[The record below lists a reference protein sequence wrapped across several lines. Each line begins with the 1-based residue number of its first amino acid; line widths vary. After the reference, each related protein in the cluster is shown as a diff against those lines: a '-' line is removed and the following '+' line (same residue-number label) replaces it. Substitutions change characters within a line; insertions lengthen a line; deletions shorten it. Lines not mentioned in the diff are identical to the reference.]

1 MQVRNYSPRT
11 IKTYVSM
18 IAGLSQFYNTSPDL
32 LSAQQVKDYLLYRLQ
47 KHKISVSFINQTI
60 GAWRLLQVDILK
72 REWVDFEI
80 KRPKKEKKLPVVLS
94 REEALRL
101 VSSPSNLKHRA
112 ILTLA
117 YTTGIRRSELL
128 GLKLS
133 HIDYDRNQIRVVMGK
148 GRKQRMVPV
157 PGSVLS
163 LIDEYR
169 NAYKP
174 KRYLFA
180 GLGYGSEKPYSA
192 TSFSHIVTRAAKK
205 AGITKNVTPHVL
217 RHSFAS
223 HMLEQHLNLKALQMI
238 LGHTSMKTTSVYLH
252 VTNMDASIIPDLSIS
267 APINEVQ

>member
-1 MQVRNYSPRT
+1 MTCEMQVRNYSPRT

-32 LSAQQVKDYLLYRLQ
+32 LSAQQVKDYLLHRLQ

-101 VSSPSNLKHRA
+101 VSSPSNLKHRT

-133 HIDYDRNQIRVVMGK
+133 HRKSYIGK
-148 GRKQRMVPV
+148 K
-157 PGSVLS
+157 
-163 LIDEYR
+163 
-169 NAYKP
+169 
-174 KRYLFA
+174 
-180 GLGYGSEKPYSA
+180 
-192 TSFSHIVTRAAKK
+192 
-205 AGITKNVTPHVL
+205 
-217 RHSFAS
+217 
-223 HMLEQHLNLKALQMI
+223 
-238 LGHTSMKTTSVYLH
+238 
-252 VTNMDASIIPDLSIS
+252 
-267 APINEVQ
+267 